1 MDRIDNLK
9 LAIYESGLPD
19 EDIEALLLY
28 LNEAS
33 EKIDKSEIEKKFDK
47 IGTKKDVQIP
57 NTTPKKL
64 DLVGAKF
71 TLASSKIYCK
81 SRIPF
86 EKLEKNKQKTNSGV
100 IYDLKS
106 KNGKVNFM
114 VKVVSDSRMT
124 FAFPSSISKDEQ
136 DYYTWKFI
144 IWNTGKTTPKMM
156 EWVKKTNEKLQK
168 DFGGA
173 GGGYASNSS
182 SHQLINQMN
191 QQNLNQQNLQNHMD
205 AMRQHEQN
213 AMNFQQQMIHQQNQ
227 QFMNNMNMMNTG
239 VAMGMF

>member
-9 LAIYESGLPD
+9 LAIYESGLPN

-33 EKIDKSEIEKKFDK
+33 EKNDKSEVEKKFDK

-57 NTTPKKL
+57 NTKPKKL

-71 TLASSKIYCK
+71 TLASSKVYCK
-81 SRIPF
+81 SLIPF
-86 EKLEKNKQKTNSGV
+86 EKLEKGKQQTNSGV

-114 VKVVSDSRMT
+114 VKIVSDSRMT

-136 DYYTWKFI
+136 DYYTWKFV

-173 GGGYASNSS
+173 GGGYTSNSS
-182 SHQLINQMN
+182 SHRLINQMN
-191 QQNLNQQNLQNHMD
+191 QQMD
-205 AMRQHEQN
+205 TMRQHEQIVRD
-213 AMNFQQQMIHQQNQ
+213 FQQQMINQQNQ
-227 QFMNNMNMMNTG
+227 QFMNNVGMINTG
-239 VAMGMF
+239 VGMGMF

>member
-1 MDRIDNLK
+1 MDRIENLK
-9 LAIYESGLPD
+9 LAIYESGLPN

-33 EKIDKSEIEKKFDK
+33 EKNDKSEVEKKFDK

-57 NTTPKKL
+57 NTKPKKL

-71 TLASSKIYCK
+71 TLASSKVYCK
-81 SRIPF
+81 SLIPF
-86 EKLEKNKQKTNSGV
+86 EKLEKSKQQTNSGV

-114 VKVVSDSRMT
+114 VKIVSDSRMT

-136 DYYTWKFI
+136 DYYTWKFV

-156 EWVKKTNEKLQK
+156 EWVKKTNVKLQK
-168 DFGGA
+168 DFAGA
-173 GGGYASNSS
+173 GGGYTSNSS
-182 SHQLINQMN
+182 SHRLINQMN
-191 QQNLNQQNLQNHMD
+191 QQNLQNHMD
-205 AMRQHEQN
+205 TMRQHEQI
-213 AMNFQQQMIHQQNQ
+213 ARDFQQQMINQQNQ
-227 QFMNNMNMMNTG
+227 QFMNNVGMINTG
-239 VAMGMF
+239 VGMGMF

>member
-9 LAIYESGLPD
+9 LAIYESGLPN
-19 EDIEALLLY
+19 EDIEALLY

-57 NTTPKKL
+57 NTKPKKL

-100 IYDLKS
+100 IYDLTS

-173 GGGYASNSS
+173 GGGYTSNSS
-182 SHQLINQMN
+182 SHRLINQMN
-191 QQNLNQQNLQNHMD
+191 QQNLQNHMD
-205 AMRQHEQN
+205 TMRQHEQI
-213 AMNFQQQMIHQQNQ
+213 ARDFQQQMINQQNQ
-227 QFMNNMNMMNTG
+227 QFMNNVGMINTG
-239 VAMGMF
+239 VGMGMF